1 MTALEEVSGCRIA
14 RRFTYT
20 DSARNARVHGDA
32 GSVRE
37 PTIPPLAGS
46 LAQNRAGEGEA
57 SL

>member
-1 MTALEEVSGCRIA
+1 MTALEEASGCRIA

-20 DSARNARVHGDA
+20 DSARIARLHGDA

-46 LAQNRAGEGEA
+46 LTPRGAGEGEA
-57 SL
+57 SS